1 MDVMT
6 DGQTPETSAPAQP
19 APQPGDQ
26 PLESRGSNRS
36 QRPDS
41 RAFTE
46 FITSGWGPRPATTAA
61 PSPAAPYTAVRRARL
76 GAQFPGARVVV
87 PAGSFKVR
95 SNDTDYRFRP
105 HSAFAHLTGLGAE
118 QEPDAVLVLHPV
130 DDAHGDAPGGEDGE
144 AVTSATHRAVLYVRP
159 LAGRDTEEFF
169 SDSRY
174 GEFWVGAR
182 PTLDDL
188 ASVTGIETAH
198 LDGLRDALAKDVG
211 EGGVQLLVVPDADET
226 VEAVV
231 EEIRAAED
239 AGLTDARLA
248 EALSELRLLKDEHE
262 VAQMREAVDAT
273 IAGFAEVVRALPR
286 ATAHRR
292 GERVIESTFGAHAR
306 EEGNAV
312 GYETIAASGEHATTL
327 HWTDNDGQVR
337 AGELVLVD
345 AGVEVDSLYT
355 ADVTRTLPV
364 DGTFTDVQRRVYQ
377 AVLDAA
383 DAAFAVAVPG
393 NRFRDVHAAAMEV
406 IAARLGEWGLLPVP
420 VEEALSPEGQQHRRW
435 MVHGTSHHLGLDVHD
450 CALARRELYLDAVI
464 EPGMVFTI
472 EPGLYFKSDDLL
484 VPEEYRGI
492 GVRIEDDV
500 LITADGNENLSAA
513 LPRRPD
519 DVEAWMAGLLG

>member
-1 MDVMT
+1 MS
-6 DGQTPETSAPAQP
+6 DGLAPQTPDETSTT
-19 APQPGDQ
+19 DETQ
-26 PLESRGSNRS
+26 PLTRRGDNRS

-41 RAFTE
+41 RAFTD
-46 FITSGWGPRPATTAA
+46 FITSGWGPRPASDAVAA
-61 PSPAAPYTAVRRARL
+61 PAAPYTAVRRARL
-76 GAQFPGARVVV
+76 GAQFPGERLVV
-87 PAGSFKVR
+87 PAGTFRVR
-95 SNDTDYRFRP
+95 SNDTDHRFRP

-118 QEPDAVLVLHPV
+118 HEPDAVLVLHPV
-130 DDAHGDAPGGEDGE
+130 VDDPTDGSEHG
-144 AVTSATHRAVLYVRP
+144 TTHHAVLYMRP

-182 PTLDDL
+182 PTLDEL
-188 ASVTGIETAH
+188 ATVTGIRTAH
-198 LDGLRDALAKDVG
+198 LDDLRDALAKDAG
-211 EGGVQLLVVPDADET
+211 AGGVRLVLVSGVDES
-226 VEAVV
+226 VDAVV
-231 EEIRAAED
+231 EEIRAAQD
-239 AGLTDARLA
+239 AGESDERLA

-262 VAQMREAVDAT
+262 VAEMRAAVAATVTGFEQM
-273 IAGFAEVVRALPR
+273 VRSLPR
-286 ATAHRR
+286 AVGHAR
-292 GERVIESTFGAHAR
+292 GERVLEGTFGALAR

-312 GYETIAASGEHATTL
+312 GYETIAAAGEHATTL
-327 HWTDNDGQVR
+327 HWTDNDGRVR
-337 AGELVLVD
+337 AGELVLID

-364 DGTFTDVQRRVYQ
+364 DGTFTEVQRRVYQ

-383 DAAFAVAVPG
+383 DAAFAVARPG
-393 NRFRDVHAAAMEV
+393 ALFRDVHAAAMEV

-420 VEEALSPEGQQHRRW
+420 VEESLTPEGQHHRRW

-472 EPGLYFKSDDLL
+472 EPGLYFKGDDLL

-519 DVEAWMAGLLG
+519 DVEAWMARLLA